1 MTSLWVWSIAM
12 RYEIDEKI
20 TTMNYQHIRPLPIS
34 GIYMQ
39 NCKMFI
45 ESIDAKHASGKYY
58 KFYFLKGT

>member
-1 MTSLWVWSIAM
+1 M

-20 TTMNYQHIRPLPIS
+20 TTMNYQYIRPLPIS